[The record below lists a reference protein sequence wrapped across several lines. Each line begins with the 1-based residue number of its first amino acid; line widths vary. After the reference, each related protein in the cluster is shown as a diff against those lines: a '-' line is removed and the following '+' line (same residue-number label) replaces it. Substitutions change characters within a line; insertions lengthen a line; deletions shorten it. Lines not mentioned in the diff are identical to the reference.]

1 MLSRFNSPFKSSR
14 IVTFRTYAD
23 LVPEKVPSVSEMG
36 HNPATFSKV
45 VLHDL
50 NRVRM
55 HSSRIVSAA
64 HLTTRLDEF
73 ASLEV
78 QMLLR

>member
-1 MLSRFNSPFKSSR
+1 MLSRFKSSR

-23 LVPEKVPSVSEMG
+23 PVLEKAPSVSEMR

-45 VLHDL
+45 VSHDL

-55 HSSRIVSAA
+55 HSSRIVIAA
-64 HLTTRLDEF
+64 HLTARLDEF
-73 ASLEV
+73 ASLDV
-78 QMLLR
+78 QMSLR

>member
-1 MLSRFNSPFKSSR
+1 M
-14 IVTFRTYAD
+14 TYAD
-23 LVPEKVPSVSEMG
+23 LVPEEAPSVYEMG
-36 HNPATFSKV
+36 HNPATVSKV

-55 HSSRIVSAA
+55 HSSRIVIAA
-64 HLTTRLDEF
+64 HLTARLDEF

-78 QMLLR
+78 QMFLR